1 MLSFDQLQR
10 ETAVWQHRN
19 FPSSKPHHP
28 LLGLV
33 EEVGELSHA
42 HLKQEQGIRG
52 TVESYRSKK
61 IDAVG
66 DIVIFL
72 ANYCTQQGL
81 SFEECVLSAW
91 NEVKQ
96 RDWQKDPTN
105 GTNQRT

>member
-1 MLSFDQLQR
+1 
-10 ETAVWQHRN
+10 
-19 FPSSKPHHP
+19 